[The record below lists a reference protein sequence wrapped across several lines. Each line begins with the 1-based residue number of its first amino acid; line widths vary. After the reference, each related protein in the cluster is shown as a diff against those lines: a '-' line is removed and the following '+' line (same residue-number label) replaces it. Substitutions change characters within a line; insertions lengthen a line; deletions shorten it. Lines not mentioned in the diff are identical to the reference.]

1 VSGIST
7 GQTVS
12 LERNGAPFASQLIN
26 DVSLTFARSP
36 TSSSSP
42 GNLTDSLH
50 VVLQGSFGGGTQN
63 DLLVYNSA
71 TQDWWVGVSTGD
83 AFLWTR
89 VQTTTAL
96 GNLNDGSHTWWVGDF
111 EGSGRQQVLVY
122 GSVDGNWFL
131 GSLGGEAQGW
141 VFGSMTWT
149 TLANTSALGLGNLN
163 TSSRVYAAAAPFE
176 GAGSEQLYVFD
187 AKEKEQYLGV
197 IDATGTTMTITS
209 LGTLGMDSLR
219 DGAHVVWTGQFSG
232 GSQAQILS
240 YDVDSANWFLGGI
253 ASNGSGATWTSLGT
267 HAVGNLLTPSMSTSA
282 GDFTGAHETELM
294 IFDGN
299 STWTLARMNAGELT
313 IAAAAD
319 WTCSLCTVY
328 AGDFSGSG
336 RTELVVANRWGRVG
350 SPDSPTLEWT
360 DLAAGVTPSSPG
372 AFARV
377 GHYAT
382 TTQSELLFYSPTTSA
397 AQADDWTRYALD
409 AASPTLT
416 QDTEANTRGLPP
428 FFGDPARLLFA
439 GAFSD
444 THLDDLVAYDSVTDS
459 YWLGRFGEAAVA
471 LPSLLSPGDSITASS
486 GGAISAPVAVANNV
500 STEHYDNARS
510 GSNPV
515 ESTLTPSTV
524 LAAGSTLS
532 VKATYIV
539 SNIDP
544 STGLESAQVDAQPLF
559 VHDVQFDPP
568 LDAVYVATEADWV
581 YAFAADAI
589 GTPAPLASRQL
600 VLPGE
605 EPLPWADQSVW
616 CKNIYPTVGIGG
628 TPVIDVATQTLYV
641 VARTRDASGSHHVR
655 LHALDLVT
663 LEDRQASP
671 VELESPAGVSQEN
684 FALLENQRAA
694 LLLDQGSVWVT
705 FAGHC
710 DTPPYAGYA
719 FTFDAGTLDAQ
730 SVLQTVSDPSSTVS
744 GAGIWQGSVGPA
756 SAFLGAG
763 SSRVF
768 MSTGNLVGAGDG
780 GQYISDAVMAVS
792 YPFASIDGSWSP
804 VNESTLSA
812 MDWDL
817 ASSGVVV
824 LPNNAVL
831 VGGKQ
836 GYLYVIDQTTMQC
849 VPPDY
854 LAPPGCATLNPP
866 YSSLDPCGLP
876 LSVDSDGCPIL
887 SQPTKSYPFPGVVG
901 APAVYTSGSGA
912 TTIFIKG
919 GDSPQA
925 SGGWLQ
931 EFAYAP
937 ATRQLSRRATAK
949 TDYPDAASIAV
960 AANSAGATGLVW
972 FVDHA
977 SAGLRVVVYD
987 AANLS
992 SPESTFPFGP
1002 APIGANASSG
1012 RGFVEPTIMDGRVY
1026 IGYSGGVSV
1035 LGL

>member
-1 VSGIST
+1 M
-7 GQTVS
+7 
-12 LERNGAPFASQLIN
+12 A
-26 DVSLTFARSP
+26 
-36 TSSSSP
+36 
-42 GNLTDSLH
+42 
-50 VVLQGSFGGGTQN
+50 LQGSFGGGTQS
-63 DLLVYNSA
+63 DLLVYNGA
-71 TQDWWVGVSTGD
+71 TQDWWAGVSAGD
-83 AFLWTR
+83 ALLWTR
-89 VQTTTAL
+89 VETTTAL

-141 VFGSMTWT
+141 GFGSMMWT
-149 TLANTSALGLGNLN
+149 TIANTSALGLGNLN
-163 TSSRVYAAAAPFE
+163 TSTSVYAAAARFE
-176 GAGSEQLYVFD
+176 GTGSDEIYVFD

-197 IDATGTTMTITS
+197 VDATGTTMNVATLGS
-209 LGTLGMDSLR
+209 LGVDSLR

-232 GSQAQILS
+232 GSQEQILF
-240 YDVDSANWFLGGI
+240 YNVDNANWFLGSI
-253 ASNGSGATWTSLGT
+253 SSSGSGATWTSLGA
-267 HAVGNLLTPSMSTSA
+267 HPVGNLLTPSTSISA
-282 GDFTGAHETELM
+282 GDFTGAGETELM

-299 STWTLARMNAGELT
+299 SMWTLARMNAGELT

-319 WTCSLCTVY
+319 WTCNLCTVY

-350 SPDSPTLEWT
+350 SPASPTLEWT
-360 DLAAGVTPSSPG
+360 DLATGVAPSNPS

-377 GHYAT
+377 GHYT
-382 TTQSELLFYSPTTSA
+382 TTTKSELLFYSPTNSA
-397 AQADDWTRYALD
+397 AYADDWTRYALD

-439 GAFSD
+439 GAFND
-444 THLDDLVAYDSVTDS
+444 TRLDDIITYDSITDS
-459 YWLGRFGEAAVA
+459 FWLGRFGGAAVA

-486 GGAISAPVAVANNV
+486 GGATSAPVTVANNV

-510 GSNPV
+510 GSNPI
-515 ESTLTPSTV
+515 ESTLTASTV
-524 LAAGSTLS
+524 LAADSTLS
-532 VKATYIV
+532 VKATYLV

-544 STGLESAQVDAQPLF
+544 STGLESGHVDAQPLF
-559 VHDVQFDPP
+559 VHNVQSDPP
-568 LDAVYVATEADWV
+568 VDAVYVATEADWV

-589 GTPAPLASRQL
+589 GTPSPLASRQL
-600 VLPGE
+600 ILQGE
-605 EPLPWADQSVW
+605 EALPWADQSIW

-628 TPVIDVATQTLYV
+628 TPVIDVATQAMYV
-641 VARTRDASGSHHVR
+641 VARTRDASGGHHVR

-663 LEDRQASP
+663 LEDLPSSP
-671 VELESPAGVSQEN
+671 VELEAPPGVGEEN

-719 FTFDAGTLDAQ
+719 FTFDARTLDAQ
-730 SVLQTVSDPSSTVS
+730 SVLQTVSNPSSTVS

-756 SAFLGAG
+756 SAFLGVA

-768 MSTGNLVGAGDG
+768 MSTGNLVGLGDG
-780 GQYISDAVMAVS
+780 QYVSDAVVAVS
-792 YPFASIDGSWSP
+792 YPYASIDGSWSP

-812 MDWDL
+812 TDWDL

-836 GYLYVIDQTTMQC
+836 GYLYVIDQSTMQC

-854 LAPPGCATLNPP
+854 QPPPGCPTLNPP

-876 LSVDSDGCPIL
+876 LSVDSAGCPIL
-887 SQPTKSYPFPGVVG
+887 SQPTKPYPFPGVVG
-901 APAVYTSGSGA
+901 APALYTSRSGA
-912 TTIFIKG
+912 TTLFVKG
-919 GDSPQA
+919 GDSPLA
-925 SGGWLQ
+925 SAGWLQ

-949 TDYPDAASIAV
+949 TDYSDAASIAV
-960 AANSAGATGLVW
+960 AANSTGATGLVW

-977 SAGLRVVVYD
+977 SPGLRVVVYD
-987 AANLS
+987 MADLS
-992 SPESTFPFGP
+992 SPENTFPFGP
-1002 APIGANASSG
+1002 APIGANAASG